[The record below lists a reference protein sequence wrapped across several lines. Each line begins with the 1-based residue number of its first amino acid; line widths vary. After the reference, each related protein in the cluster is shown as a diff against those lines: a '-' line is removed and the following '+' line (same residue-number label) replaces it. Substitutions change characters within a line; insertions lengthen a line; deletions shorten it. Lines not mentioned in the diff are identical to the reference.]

1 MPQFPHLVMGTVT
14 HSVAKRS
21 IYNLLEE
28 YLAHSRAT
36 GELAVNVTTVIMG
49 TAMWGSQPWPRMEHS

>member
-14 HSVAKRS
+14 QSVAKRS

-28 YLAHSRAT
+28 NLAHSKGHRGASCQCDDCDH
-36 GELAVNVTTVIMG
+36 GDRYVGFSALA
-49 TAMWGSQPWPRMEHS
+49 PD